1 MGFVGLLI
9 VNLVNY
15 GNTVKMN
22 NNLEVSLVKE
32 LCPVCGKEI
41 DGPIILNS
49 ILIENE
55 AKKVKDLHNKVIG
68 FANHCCEECSKYKD
82 KVVFFVSIDESK
94 SSKDSLKNLYRTGK
108 ISGIK
113 KEADIIKSFKDYIIT
128 IKDGTQI
135 VFIDE
140 ETGKNLG
147 IFKDA

>member
-1 MGFVGLLI
+1 M
-9 VNLVNY
+9 
-15 GNTVKMN
+15 KMN
-22 NNLEVSLVKE
+22 NGNLGVALVKE

-94 SSKDSLKNLYRTGK
+94 SSKDSLENLYRTGK

-113 KEADIIKSFKDYIIT
+113 KEADIIKSFKDYIVT
-128 IKDGTQI
+128 IEDGTQI
-135 VFIDE
+135 IFIDE
-140 ETGKNLG
+140 EFGKNLG

>member
-1 MGFVGLLI
+1 MSNG
-9 VNLVNY
+9 NLGVA
-15 GNTVKMN
+15 
-22 NNLEVSLVKE
+22 LVKE

-49 ILIENE
+49 ILTENE
-55 AKKVKDLHNKVIG
+55 AKKVKDLHNKVVE
-68 FANHCCEECSKYKD
+68 FANHCCKECSKYKD